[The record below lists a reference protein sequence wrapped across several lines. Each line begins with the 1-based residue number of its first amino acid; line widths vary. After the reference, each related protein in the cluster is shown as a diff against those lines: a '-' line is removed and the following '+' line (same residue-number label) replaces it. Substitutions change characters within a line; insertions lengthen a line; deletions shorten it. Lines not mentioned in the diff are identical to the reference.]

1 MEGIGRGGRGAKLLE
16 ALRAQQRRP
25 GSEEPEGSQQSTEVK
40 SGFSRG
46 RGVLFAEQHAA
57 PSQEFTEAPSRDAPP
72 VSGGRGHKLMAL
84 MAQQKSQTATP
95 GPSLTA
101 AGPAATGPSAA
112 VAAAAAPP
120 TPAVRPVGRGRAA
133 LYEALRSMPGTSRGI
148 PSPASAPTPAPTPKV
163 SQTAVPVESLTRKME
178 QVEIER
184 KPPVVFMGEQGER
197 IPATANYVR
206 LAVQPDKGVFEYEVR
221 FTPTLDS
228 KIIRSKILNSHSE
241 SIGRCKT
248 FDGVTLYLPMKLP
261 EEVTTLT
268 SNHPVDNSPVTT
280 KIIFKRKKNLH
291 ECVHLYNVLFKRIMG
306 ILELARIGRD
316 TFDPHAARVIP
327 QHKLEVWPGY
337 VTAVDEYEGGI
348 QLCCDTSH
356 RVLRTQT
363 VLDVIA
369 EISSRNPA
377 AFKDHIMKTV
387 IGASVLTRYNNKIYR
402 VDDIAWDRSP
412 NDSFDT
418 TSGDTITYCYYYK
431 KQYGL
436 EIKDL
441 RQPLL
446 ISKVKK
452 KLQNQEK
459 IEQLICL
466 VPELCFMT
474 GLTDEMRSDF
484 KVMKDIATYTRVTPN
499 QRQGSLKTFIERVM
513 SNDRA
518 KSLLEDWGL
527 KLEPSTVELTARVV
541 KNEDIIFGGNR
552 KVPGSQQA
560 EWSGALSRNLVISAI
575 DLMSWVLLRT
585 ARDLRYGNDF
595 IDTMQKV
602 GPQMGIQIAQPSVVE
617 LRDDR
622 TESYVR
628 ALRESIRPNVQIVVI
643 ICPTA
648 RDDRYSAIKR
658 ICCSE
663 MPVAS
668 QVINSRTLSKREKL
682 RNIVQKIAL
691 QINCKLGGT
700 LWAVQVPLDNLMVV
714 GIDSYHD
721 TLRKGS
727 SVAAIVSSLNKSVT
741 RWYSQVSIQGPGQ
754 EWVDSLRA
762 CFISSLKKY
771 HEVNHKFP
779 DKIIVYRDGIG
790 DGQLAVCR
798 DYEVPQFIN
807 CFPNINPSY
816 SPKLTFIVCQ
826 KRINTRIFAQKTGS
840 LDNPPPGTVMDNTI
854 TRRDWVD
861 FFLVS
866 QNVRQGTV
874 SPTHYVVIHDTSSMQ
889 ADHIQRMTYKMC
901 HLYYNWPGTVRVP
914 APCQYA
920 HKLAH
925 LIGQN
930 VRKEHSDKLSDRL
943 FFL

>member
-700 LWAVQVPLDNLMVV
+700 LWAVQVPL
-714 GIDSYHD
+714 
-721 TLRKGS
+721 
-727 SVAAIVSSLNKSVT
+727 
-741 RWYSQVSIQGPGQ
+741 
-754 EWVDSLRA
+754 
-762 CFISSLKKY
+762 
-771 HEVNHKFP
+771 VNHKFP

-826 KRINTRIFAQKTGS
+826 KRINTRIFAQKNGS